1 LEIQEVDIRDEAR
14 KRKIKVFVRRRSEKD
29 L

>member
-14 KRKIKVFVRRRSEKD
+14 KRKIEVFVRRRSEKD